1 MNTTYH
7 YVVLRLAP
15 DPMRG
20 EVINVG
26 IVLFHDGEPPR
37 IIMMATLN
45 KLRAIDAS
53 WDTPRLAEWTQNI
66 QTILA
71 HRPGVRAQVDA
82 LGMFGFCETDA
93 VGSFMAATADE
104 LQTSIRAIRAQYV
117 ANKSAEDKP
126 KREKRTRLQTALRE
140 QFKKMRVLGT
150 AVTDLAEHLVVP
162 NVPVPGYDEL
172 KSDFVYK
179 NGVYRITQTLDYN
192 VAPDSMHNK
201 LLEACM
207 KSTAGDLAAQAYG
220 SDTMRLAV
228 VDVPEA
234 LADAADPHIDLLLA
248 RGFQIFHFDDKASM
262 ASYIER
268 AAPGP
273 VYAA

>member
-26 IVLFHDGEPPR
+26 MVLFHEGEPPR
-37 IIMMATLN
+37 IVIMATLN

-53 WDTPRLAEWTQNI
+53 WDTPRLAQWAQNI
-66 QTILA
+66 QTILD

-82 LGMFGFCETDA
+82 LGMFGFCEPDA
-93 VGSFMAATADE
+93 VGSFMAATQQE
-104 LQTSIRAIRAQYV
+104 LQERIGAIKAKYV
-117 ANKSAEDKP
+117 ANKATEDKP

-140 QFKKMRVLGT
+140 QFKKMQVLGT
-150 AVTDLAEHLVVP
+150 EAGDLKNHLVVP
-162 NVPVPGYDEL
+162 NVPVPGHDEL

-207 KSTAGDLAAQAYG
+207 KSTAGDLAMAAYG
-220 SDTMRLAV
+220 KDTQRFAV
-228 VDVPEA
+228 VDIPEA
-234 LADAADPHIDLLLA
+234 LADAADSHIDLLIA
-248 RGFQIFHFDDKASM
+248 RGFEIFRFDDKASM
-262 ASYIER
+262 AEYIER
-268 AAPGP
+268 AAPNTHQ
-273 VYAA
+273 AT

>member
-66 QTILA
+66 QAILA

-150 AVTDLAEHLVVP
+150 AATDLAEHLVVP

-207 KSTAGDLAAQAYG
+207 KSTAGDLAAQA
-220 SDTMRLAV
+220 
-228 VDVPEA
+228 
-234 LADAADPHIDLLLA
+234 DAADPHIDLLLA

-273 VYAA
+273 EYAA